1 MDRLG
6 KLLGKV
12 DESARLRLWSD
23 VKTVLVQHSLQLLLH
38 GLRTVALPS
47 ASQVHRRC
55 RSFADSLNAR
65 WFHMQAAS
73 NKCAAALAFAFAISC

>member
-6 KLLGKV
+6 KLVSSV
-12 DESARLRLWSD
+12 DESARPRLWSD

-47 ASQVHRRC
+47 ASQVPS
-55 RSFADSLNAR
+55 RSRALADPLNAGC
-65 WFHMQAAS
+65 FHMQAAS
-73 NKCAAALAFAFAISC
+73 NKSAAALFFVVCC